1 VKIFT
6 ALYDKVLI
14 WSRHKYATRY
24 LVLMS
29 FCESIFFPV
38 PVDVMLAPMTLAKPE
53 KAWFYAAITSL
64 ASVTGGVLGYLLG
77 YFAFESIV
85 EPMIQTAGY
94 TERYLEVIEWFKEY
108 GFWVVFLAGFSPI
121 PYKIFTV
128 TAGALQMAILPFILA
143 STIAR
148 SARFFLVAGLIYW
161 GGETMERKLREYI
174 DILGWIVVSLVLV
187 AYLIYIY

>member
-1 VKIFT
+1 MKIFT

-14 WSRHKYATRY
+14 WSKHKYASRY
-24 LVLMS
+24 LVIMS

-64 ASVTGGVLGYLLG
+64 ASVTGGIVGYLLG
-77 YFAFESIV
+77 YFAFESLV
-85 EPMIQTAGY
+85 EPMIHAAGY

-108 GFWVVFLAGFSPI
+108 GFWVIFLAGFSPI
-121 PYKIFTV
+121 PYKVFTV
-128 TAGALQMAILPFILA
+128 SAGMLHMAVLPFILA
-143 STIAR
+143 STIGR
-148 SARFFLVAGLIYW
+148 SARFFLVSGLIYW

-174 DILGWIVVSLVLV
+174 DILGWAVVSLIVLL
-187 AYLIYIY
+187 YFIYR